1 MGLPLLE
8 ALQTGLDSWFAR
20 STSELADDPLR
31 PLPGERSVAL
41 QKQIAALGVPL
52 PLRAFVGE
60 ALREAVAAWRSD
72 PEAPNVLIVL
82 SRPVEPVSALI
93 EAVLAERDPPF
104 SARQALLPSHR
115 RPVDP
120 DAVPRMLIAALDG
133 SQPPALDTG
142 EPVLLSLPNLD
153 QCFLRC
159 IGGWSGIERLRQ
171 VILERRDRFW
181 LLGCNRWAW
190 RFLDHVS
197 QISSYFPDARSLPAL
212 DGPQLRQ
219 WLTPLASGLGLQQS
233 ASGGHPSTDADED
246 PEVDQ
251 WSQLA
256 ALAGGGPRI
265 AAALWLE
272 SLRLESDSDG
282 AEMRQVRPALPDLPS
297 LTDVDRY
304 ILHSLLIHGTMR
316 SEHLAFG
323 LGLPSHRL
331 QPRIHWLLGEGLIE
345 AKAGELSVQPSH
357 YPGLVKALDDNNFF
371 TGEA

>member
-1 MGLPLLE
+1 
-8 ALQTGLDSWFAR
+8 
-20 STSELADDPLR
+20 
-31 PLPGERSVAL
+31 
-41 QKQIAALGVPL
+41 
-52 PLRAFVGE
+52 
-60 ALREAVAAWRSD
+60 
-72 PEAPNVLIVL
+72 
-82 SRPVEPVSALI
+82 
-93 EAVLAERDPPF
+93 
-104 SARQALLPSHR
+104 
-115 RPVDP
+115 
-120 DAVPRMLIAALDG
+120 MLIAALDG
-133 SQPPALDTG
+133 SPPPAVDTG

-197 QISSYFPDARSLPAL
+197 QISSYFPDARSLPPL

-219 WLTPLASGLGLQQS
+219 WLAPLVSGVGLEQVD
-233 ASGGHPSTDADED
+233 AGGQPSPEVDQD
-246 PEVDQ
+246 PEADQ

-265 AAALWLE
+265 AAILWLE

-282 AEMRQVRPALPDLPS
+282 AEVRQVRPALPDLPS
-297 LTDVDRY
+297 LTDEDRY
-304 ILHSLLIHGTMR
+304 LLHSLLIHGTMDL
-316 SEHLAFG
+316 EHLAFG

-331 QPRIHWLLGEGLIE
+331 QPHIHCFLGEGLIE
-345 AKAGELSVQPSH
+345 AKASELCVRPSH
-357 YPGLVKALDDNNFF
+357 YPGLVKVLADNNFF